1 MTLLKVDNID
11 AYYGEVQVLR
21 GISLDIKKGETV
33 TLLGNNGS
41 GKSSTVN
48 CISGI
53 LKHARGSIQF
63 NGEEISNVSS
73 HERVELGLVQVP
85 EGRRIFPTLS
95 VEENLF
101 MGSYLKKAKAARSK
115 SLERVYKLFPI
126 LEERKKQL
134 GGTLSG
140 GQQQMLAIAR
150 GLMALP
156 KLLILDEASL
166 GLAPLVVGEIFGV
179 IKEIASEGVTIL
191 LVEQNVSKA
200 LALADR
206 AYVLEEGKVGMS
218 GKASDMMNDPHIKE
232 LYLGMSEEEI
242 NKS

>member
-21 GISLDIKKGETV
+21 GISLDIKEGETV

-41 GKSSTVN
+41 GKSSLVS

-53 LKHARGSIQF
+53 LDHSRGSIHF
-63 NGEEISNVSS
+63 NGEDISDVSS
-73 HERVELGLVQVP
+73 YERVALGLVQVP

-101 MGSYLKKAKAARSK
+101 MGSYLKEAKAARPK
-115 SLERVYKLFPI
+115 SLERVFTLFPI

-140 GQQQMLAIAR
+140 GQQQMLAIGR

-166 GLAPLVVGEIFGV
+166 GLAPLVVEEIFEV

-191 LVEQNVSKA
+191 LVEQNVSKS
-200 LALADR
+200 LALANR
-206 AYVLEEGKVGMS
+206 AYVLEEGVVAMS
-218 GKASDMMNDPHIKE
+218 GQASDMINDPLIKE
-232 LYLGMSEEEI
+232 LYLGMSEEEVG
-242 NKS
+242 NL

>member
-53 LKHARGSIQF
+53 LQHSRGSIQF
-63 NGEEISNVSS
+63 NGEEISNVSG

-101 MGSYLKKAKAARSK
+101 MGSYLKKAKAARST
-115 SLERVYKLFPI
+115 SLERVFKFFPI
-126 LEERKKQL
+126 LEERKTQP

-140 GQQQMLAIAR
+140 GQQQMLAIGR

-166 GLAPLVVGEIFGV
+166 GLDPLMVEEIFAV
-179 IKEIASEGVTIL
+179 IKKIVSEGVTIL
-191 LVEQNVSKA
+191 LVEQNVSKS
-200 LALADR
+200 LAIADR
-206 AYVLEEGKVGMS
+206 AYVLEEGLVAMS
-218 GKASDMMNDPHIKE
+218 GQAADMINDPHIKE
-232 LYLGMSEEEI
+232 LYLGMSAEEVKKI
-242 NKS
+242 

>member
-33 TLLGNNGS
+33 ALLGNNGS
-41 GKSSTVN
+41 GKSSLVS

-53 LKHARGSIQF
+53 LDHSRGSIHF
-63 NGEEISNVSS
+63 NGEDISDVSS
-73 HERVELGLVQVP
+73 YERVALGLVQVP

-101 MGSYLKKAKAARSK
+101 MGSYLKEAKAARPK
-115 SLERVYKLFPI
+115 SLERVFTLFPI

-140 GQQQMLAIAR
+140 GQQQMLAIGR

-166 GLAPLVVGEIFGV
+166 GLAPLVVEEIFEV

-191 LVEQNVSKA
+191 LVEQNVSKS
-200 LALADR
+200 LALANR
-206 AYVLEEGKVGMS
+206 AYVLEEGVVAMS
-218 GKASDMMNDPHIKE
+218 GQASDMINDPLIKE
-232 LYLGMSEEEI
+232 LYLGMSEEEVG
-242 NKS
+242 NL